1 LQIMKLLEKESINWT
16 EGADV
21 GTILIQLDN
30 INPKRL
36 SFAKK

>member
-1 LQIMKLLEKESINWT
+1 MKLLEKESIKWS
-16 EGADV
+16 EGGNA
-21 GTILIQLDN
+21 GTILIHLEN